1 MSVTVT
7 FPALFAERIGGAES
21 VELEGETVGAALLAL
36 TARHAEL
43 ESLVW
48 RSGPELNPVMV
59 VFLNG
64 RQLGSEELMTPLNSG
79 DQIQIL
85 SAQEGGEMAG

>member
-7 FPALFAERIGGAES
+7 FPALFAERIGGTES

-59 VFLNG
+59 VFLNC
-64 RQLGSEELMTPLNSG
+64 RHLGSGELITPLNSG

-85 SAQEGGEMAG
+85 SALEGGEMAG

>member
-7 FPALFAERIGGAES
+7 FPALFAERIGGTES

-36 TARHAEL
+36 TARYAEL

-85 SAQEGGEMAG
+85 SALEGGEMAG

>member
-1 MSVTVT
+1 M
-7 FPALFAERIGGAES
+7 
-21 VELEGETVGAALLAL
+21 GAALLAL

-64 RQLGSEELMTPLNSG
+64 RQLSSEELMTPLHSG

-85 SAQEGGEMAG
+85 SALEGGEMAG

>member
-7 FPALFAERIGGAES
+7 FPALFAERIGGSES

-36 TARHAEL
+36 TARYAEL

-64 RQLGSEELMTPLNSG
+64 RQLGSGELITPLNSG

-85 SAQEGGEMAG
+85 SALEGGEMAG